1 MPKHAPNVP
10 KGTPS
15 DRSDERIG
23 LTEAFSRFGR
33 ASSSVEEPFAAA
45 GSGSGAGSSSHGDAG
60 AGSAGRVGRAPAW
73 ITTSSSSSGVTVI
86 WENLGSPATTDRPFT
101 SMRL

>member
-23 LTEAFSRFGR
+23 LTAVSYTHLTLPTNSR
-33 ASSSVEEPFAAA
+33 V
-45 GSGSGAGSSSHGDAG
+45 
-60 AGSAGRVGRAPAW
+60 
-73 ITTSSSSSGVTVI
+73 
-86 WENLGSPATTDRPFT
+86 
-101 SMRL
+101 